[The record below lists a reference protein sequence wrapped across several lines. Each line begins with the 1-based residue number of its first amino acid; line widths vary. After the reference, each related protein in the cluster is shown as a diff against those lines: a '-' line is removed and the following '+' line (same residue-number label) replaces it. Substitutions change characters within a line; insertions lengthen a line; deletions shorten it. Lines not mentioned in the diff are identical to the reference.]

1 MVIFNSYVSLP
12 EGISTMTQHIPA
24 LRKPPTVESRDCP
37 QELLFPALATAKA
50 EREEAAAARS
60 HARDYAMQEA
70 DGRREDLI

>member
-1 MVIFNSYVSLP
+1 
-12 EGISTMTQHIPA
+12 MTQHIPA
-24 LRKPPTVESRDCP
+24 LRKPPTVESRDC

-70 DGRREDLI
+70 DGRREDLTYLI